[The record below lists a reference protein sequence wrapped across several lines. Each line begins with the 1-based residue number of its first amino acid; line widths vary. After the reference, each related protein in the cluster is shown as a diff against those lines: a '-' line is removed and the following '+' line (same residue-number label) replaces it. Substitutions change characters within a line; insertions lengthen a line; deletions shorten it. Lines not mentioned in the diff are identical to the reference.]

1 MLKYLQEFNFRDV
14 LYLKIIYMVFFSNGE
29 FKWHL
34 YLFFTGWQKKFP
46 DEPLFKTIK
55 LLDEK
60 VAQGKFGVKSG
71 EGFYS
76 YKK

>member
-1 MLKYLQEFNFRDV
+1 
-14 LYLKIIYMVFFSNGE
+14 
-29 FKWHL
+29 L
-34 YLFFTGWQKKFP
+34 YLFVTGWQKKFP